1 MPDSIRES
9 KEAAILVL
17 EDGTVFEGRSC
28 GASGETCGEVCF
40 NTTMV
45 GYQEVISDPSYA
57 GQIVTMTYPHIGNYG
72 TNRVDMQSD
81 GMALRGLVV
90 RSMCYEPSNFRSE
103 MPLPDLLEKEGV
115 VAIDGVD
122 TRALTRHIRDNGA
135 MRGIISTFD
144 FDIASLL
151 VKVKASDSIV
161 DVNLAKT
168 VSTKEEYVFVDDA
181 GDYSFA
187 KDPSPALTRK
197 VAAIDCGIKR
207 GILRGLAQ
215 AGCEVTVMPWDTPA
229 DRILE
234 GGFDGVFFSNGPG
247 DPQPVDKTIELA
259 CAVLGRIPVFGICLG
274 NQMLS
279 IAAGARIVKLKFG
292 HHGGNQPV
300 MNLLTGRV
308 EITSQNH
315 GFAADFSSL
324 GELVPEMSGGFTEH
338 VDDLRFWSERRIAPV
353 VRSGEHGLIRLTH
366 VNLNDGTSEGM
377 AFLDIPAFSVQ
388 YHPEASPGPTD
399 AAYLFEAFARLMDS
413 RDDYLDIDI
422 AANRLAGWHS

>member
-1 MPDSIRES
+1 MPADIRMSTEP
-9 KEAAILVL
+9 AILVL
-17 EDGTVFEGRSC
+17 EDGTVFKGRSC
-28 GASGETCGEVCF
+28 GAAGESSGEVCF

-72 TNRVDMQSD
+72 TNKADMQSD
-81 GMALRGLVV
+81 KMALRGLVV

-103 MPLPDLLEKEGV
+103 MPLPDLLKQEGV

-122 TRALTRHIRDNGA
+122 TRKLTRHIRDNGA
-135 MRGIISTFD
+135 MRGIISTVD
-144 FDIASLL
+144 FDVDSLL
-151 VKVKASDSIV
+151 SKVRASDTIV
-161 DVNLAKT
+161 AVNLAST
-168 VSTKEEYVFVDDA
+168 VSIEQEHCFEDDSTR
-181 GDYSFA
+181 YSFA
-187 KDPSPALTRK
+187 KDPSPAPVHK

-215 AGCEVTVMPWDTPA
+215 VGCDVAVMPWDTPA
-229 DRILE
+229 DRILS

-247 DPQPVDKTIELA
+247 DPEPVGQTIELA
-259 CAVLGRIPVFGICLG
+259 QALLGKIPIFGICLG

-279 IAAGARIVKLKFG
+279 LAAGAKIVKLKFG

-300 MNLLTGRV
+300 MNLRTGRV

-324 GELVPEMSGGFTEH
+324 GELIPELSGGISEH
-338 VDDLRFWSERRIAPV
+338 VDDLRFWSERKIAPV
-353 VRSGEHGLIRLTH
+353 LKNERYGLIQLTH
-366 VNLNDGTSEGM
+366 VNLNDGTLEGI
-377 AFLDIPAFSVQ
+377 AFMDVPAFSVQ

-399 AAYLFEAFARLMDS
+399 ATYLFWAFANLMDGKK
-413 RDDYLDIDI
+413 DYLDIDI
-422 AANRLAGWHS
+422 AENRLRGWHS